1 MPTVVLFD
9 EPFSLD
15 SFIIVVSIE
24 GDIFFYRTR
33 NPISTSLSVVET
45 FR

>member
-24 GDIFFYRTR
+24 GGIFFIELETQFRL
-33 NPISTSLSVVET
+33 PSVL
-45 FR
+45 